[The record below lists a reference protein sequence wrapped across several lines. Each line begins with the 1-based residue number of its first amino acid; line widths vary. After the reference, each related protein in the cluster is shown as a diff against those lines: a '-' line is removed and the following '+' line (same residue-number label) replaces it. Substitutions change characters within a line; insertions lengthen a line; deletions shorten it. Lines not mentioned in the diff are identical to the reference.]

1 MKKISKFFFLDSAYS
16 QLSLCL
22 ITPCRFSEEELVI
35 FRAIMKLKHGFEKV
49 VDVCAADTD
58 VVLLSLTRLV
68 SDYMRTI

>member
-1 MKKISKFFFLDSAYS
+1 M
-16 QLSLCL
+16 
-22 ITPCRFSEEELVI
+22 I
-35 FRAIMKLKHGFEKV
+35 FRAIMKHKHGFEKV